1 MKLTL
6 ALLISS
12 AAALFLFTV
21 SAPPYEFN
29 NMLIRFILSF
39 TVISVLLVLCLLPV
53 LNGRFTQKWTATARL
68 ALFISTSAYV
78 LGYLTFSLS
87 TLI

>member
-6 ALLISS
+6 GSIISS

-39 TVISVLLVLCLLPV
+39 TVISVLLAVCLLPR
-53 LNGRFTQKWTATARL
+53 LNGTFFEKYAAAFKL
-68 ALFISTSAYV
+68 AFFISTSAYV
-78 LGYLTFSLS
+78 LGYLTFALS
-87 TLI
+87 TII